1 MTAIKICGIT
11 NIEDACLAAA
21 SGADAIGFVFHPPS
35 PRYVTPE
42 TVKKI
47 IAKLPYPA
55 ITVGVFVNLDVQEVK
70 KIVTLCSLDMVQL
83 HGAESPAFC
92 SQFPSAQVIKAI
104 ALRSEDDLAQ
114 LRHYAVKAVLVD
126 AFDPQRHGGTGE
138 QADWTLAAKVKKQH
152 PLILA
157 GGLSLANI
165 KQAIDAVSPDAVDI
179 NSGVESAPGHKDHIK
194 VKEIIELVHALG
206 VHRTTIFNRNKDL
219 KGEFTPPFCK
229 GR

>member
-21 SGADAIGFVFHPPS
+21 SGADAIGFIFHPPS

-47 IAKLPYPA
+47 IAELPYPV
-55 ITVGVFVNLDVQEVK
+55 ITVGVFVNLDCAEVK
-70 KIVTLCSLDMVQL
+70 RIMDLCRLDMVQL

-92 SQFPSAQVIKAI
+92 SQFPRSQVIKAI
-104 ALRSEDDLAQ
+104 ALTKEADLAQ
-114 LRHYAVKAVLVD
+114 IREFPVKAMLVD
-126 AFDPQRHGGTGE
+126 AFDPQRYGGTGE
-138 QADWTLAAKVKKQH
+138 KADWALAAKVKKLH

-165 KQAIDAVSPDAVDI
+165 REAIDAIAPDAVDI
-179 NSGVESAPGHKDHIK
+179 NSSVESAPGKKDHAR
-194 VKEIIELVHALG
+194 VKEIIELVHSLR
-206 VHRTTIFNRNKDL
+206 VHRTTIFSR
-219 KGEFTPPFCK
+219 
-229 GR
+229 

>member
-11 NIEDACLAAA
+11 NIEDACLAAT
-21 SGADAIGFVFHPPS
+21 SGADAIGFIFHPPS

-47 IAKLPYPA
+47 IQELPHPI
-55 ITVGVFVNLDVQEVK
+55 ITVGVFVNLDCMEVK
-70 KIVTLCSLDMVQL
+70 RIMDLCRLDMVQL

-92 SQFPSAQVIKAI
+92 REFSRSQVIKAI
-104 ALRSEDDLAQ
+104 ALRKEADLAQ
-114 LRHYAVKAVLVD
+114 LRDYPVKAVLVD
-126 AFDPQRHGGTGE
+126 AYDAQRHGGTGE
-138 QADWTLAAKVKKQH
+138 RADWALAARVKKEL

-165 KQAIDAVSPDAVDI
+165 QEAITSVSPDAVDI

-194 VKEIIELVHALG
+194 VKEIIELVHSLR
-206 VHRTTIFNRNKDL
+206 VHRTTIFSRSNAPSPAGGRG
-219 KGEFTPPFCK
+219 KG
-229 GR
+229 